1 MALKI
6 GNVSR
11 IQLFLGRGDLPATG
25 FGALLPA
32 GYNLKS
38 VGNTVNIRFLVSIWA
53 YKTKGCKTYPVHVGL
68 LEFTKACHKCGV
80 PDRTKE

>member
-1 MALKI
+1 LKPNQGGQSGGDIRSHNMNKSPDNRDALRMALKI

-38 VGNTVNIRFLVSIWA
+38 VGNTVNIRFLVSI
-53 YKTKGCKTYPVHVGL
+53 
-68 LEFTKACHKCGV
+68 
-80 PDRTKE
+80 